1 MFAAATERKL
11 GNVSGNFMT
20 TTYIQFDAPKNNSQ
34 TEKDGLIKS
43 SLKKALIGILSTF
56 IPKANPDFD
65 NKIDEVKYWLVE
77 CDNESGIPEREIG
90 LDKEGRVIL
99 KMPYKDNYGYWT
111 DNNLLLNDFKE
122 YFVVSEISK
131 DSFEQ
136 SWDSFDKIS
145 NFEIEIADFQTLSNG
160 ADGGHIY
167 LTTEINYKGQQRKLV
182 IYFADKSDEQK
193 IKTRDKLKLS
203 GRLLDEGIQQSLSLL
218 DTKLID

>member
-1 MFAAATERKL
+1 MWVVYSHSD
-11 GNVSGNFMT
+11 VSGNFMK
-20 TTYIQFDAPKNNSQ
+20 TTYIQFDAPKSDSKIA
-34 TEKDGLIKS
+34 KDGLIKS
-43 SLKKALIGILSTF
+43 SLKKAFVGILTTI

-65 NKIDEVKYWLVE
+65 DKINKVQYWLVE
-77 CDNESGIPEREIG
+77 CDNDTGIPKREIG

-99 KMPYKDNYGYWT
+99 KMPFKDNYGLWT

-122 YFVVSEISK
+122 HFVVSEISK

-136 SWDSFDKIS
+136 SWELFDKMS
-145 NFEIEIADFQTLSNG
+145 NFEIEISDFQTLSTG

-167 LTTEINYKGQQRKLV
+167 VTTEIDYKGQRRKLV

-193 IKTRDKLKLS
+193 VKTKDKLKLT
-203 GRLLDEGIQQSLSLL
+203 GLMFDEGVQQSLSLL